1 MFLRDVLAVHR
12 NHFNIVFLIIIIII
26 IQKIPLLKVSFKTR
40 AELFCNVI
48 LTFTERD
55 AKNEVVRI

>member
-40 AELFCNVI
+40 AELFCNMNVPC
-48 LTFTERD
+48 LHS
-55 AKNEVVRI
+55 K